1 MIQTFK
7 IWISSLLCLG
17 IFVAF
22 LELIIPK
29 SKFKK
34 YIYALVGILVVIT
47 IVSPIVN
54 IYKSKDVS
62 SSIDQVTK
70 AMSSS
75 IDQNQVSK
83 TDVEQKQQELVKSE
97 FIESIKK
104 DATDKLT
111 LRGINVLNVD
121 INLDDDYNIS
131 KMTITIQKIDTNKSS
146 IASVNKVVNYINQE
160 YDIDYSKIFVNEKGE

>member
-1 MIQTFK
+1 MVQTFK

-34 YIYALVGILVVIT
+34 YIYALIGILTVIT
-47 IVSPIVN
+47 IISPIVN
-54 IYKSKDVS
+54 MYKSNQVN

-70 AMSSS
+70 AMSNS
-75 IDQNQVSK
+75 IEDNQVSK
-83 TDVEQKQQELVKSE
+83 SDVQQKQQELVKSQ

-104 DATDKLT
+104 DITDKLT

-121 INLDDDYNIS
+121 VNLDENYNIN
-131 KMTITIQKIDTNKSS
+131 KITITIQKIDTEKSS
-146 IASVNKVVNYINQE
+146 IDSVNRVVKYINQE